1 MEVTGLAPTQLL
13 IIAGF
18 SVLLLVALVVLKTAV
33 KLTRSCLRVA
43 VVGAVVLLVL
53 AVLAICVMTG

>member
-18 SVLLLVALVVLKTAV
+18 SVLLLVALVVLKAAV